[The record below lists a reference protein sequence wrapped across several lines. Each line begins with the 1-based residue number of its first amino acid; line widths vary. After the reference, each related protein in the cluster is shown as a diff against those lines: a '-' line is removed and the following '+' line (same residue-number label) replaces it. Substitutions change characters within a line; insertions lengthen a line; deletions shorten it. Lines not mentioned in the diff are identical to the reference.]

1 MELTAE
7 ERDQIRTQIAQNTE
21 VLDAINQALNL
32 KIASVGYSV
41 SKNGWVE
48 AMCDVIAI
56 KTGPLRHDIYI
67 KFNLY
72 DKNNNLVAAEEDYID
87 KKDFGGYTTLTF
99 NFFSGNDVAQ
109 RARSA
114 RVFAVADH

>member
-1 MELTAE
+1 MELTVE
-7 ERDQIRTQIAQNTE
+7 EREQIRNQLAQNTE

-32 KIASVGYSV
+32 KISSVGYSV
-41 SKNGWVE
+41 SETGWIE

-56 KTGPLRHDIYI
+56 KPGALRHDIYI

-72 DKNNNLVAAEEDYID
+72 DENNNLVAAEEQYIN
-87 KKDFGGYTTLTF
+87 KNDFGGYATATF
-99 NFFSGNDVAQ
+99 MFLSSGVPQ

-114 RVFAVADH
+114 RVFAVASH

>member
-1 MELTAE
+1 MELTVE
-7 ERDQIRTQIAQNTE
+7 ERDQIRNQLAQNTE

-32 KIASVGYSV
+32 KITSVGYSV
-41 SKNGWVE
+41 SQSGWIE

-56 KTGPLRHDIYI
+56 KPEPFRHDIHI

-72 DKNNNLVAAEEDYID
+72 DKNNNLVAAQEDYID
-87 KKDFGGYTTLTF
+87 KKDFGGYTTVTF
-99 NFFSGNDVAQ
+99 DFVSGSGIAQ